1 MSFGISK
8 NILGLTGQRVN
19 DISLDQHTKNVVI
32 YCRRDRRKMVIAPI
46 TEQQGTVYRCVRRT
60 VRDLPLF
67 GYPCPIE
74 IALAKS
80 SSLSMK
86 DE

>member
-1 MSFGISK
+1 MSIGISK
-8 NILGLTGQRVN
+8 DISGLTGRRVN

-32 YCRRDRRKMVIAPI
+32 YCRRDRRKIVIDPL
-46 TEQQGTVYRCVRRT
+46 TEQQETVNRYVRRT

-74 IALAKS
+74 IALA
-80 SSLSMK
+80 
-86 DE
+86 